1 MFRARLGVR
10 TRILAIALVPS
21 AALLGVGV
29 GTAGYLVSTGNHAE
43 DWAAQMID
51 GIEPV
56 QEMLRAIQ
64 EERQATL
71 WLYAGAQTDRSALAT
86 ARLRLDNAFQLMLP
100 TETRVKDLGSDEIQ
114 GDVGGFLML
123 KQQLLAVRAGVD
135 AGQLPIT
142 DAYTFYSR
150 LPDVVL
156 VGTRIVQDD
165 APNAAVSAELSES
178 VQTLL
183 ALECLT
189 RANALG
195 AALANESGL
204 PAELAAEYVKLI
216 GFYRVTVQIVT
227 GDQHPEQAEV
237 AKKLIASPAWQ
248 NLQAMENALLERAVL
263 SSVETGGARTD
274 AKAPALTPLPMN
286 TEDWQAAVAE
296 VAAVLSD
303 IWDAQSRS
311 ANSLAMDVGQEK
323 ARDSLLGGAG
333 VLLLSSAAFVVALL
347 MANRIIG
354 RLKRL
359 RDQTFALADEGLPE
373 IMQKLRDGKPVDP
386 AAEVATLDFG
396 HDEIGQV
403 AKAFTHAHGAAVTAA
418 VTEARTREGVKAVFL
433 NIAHRSQVVVHRQ
446 LEILDE
452 AEARQEDP
460 TLLETF
466 FRLDHLATR
475 ERRNAENL
483 IILAGGQ
490 PGRQWRQPVALVEV
504 VRSAVGETLDYTRVK
519 IARMPEIGVV
529 GTVVADL
536 VHLLAELVDNAA
548 SFSPPQSQ
556 VEVRANVVGKGLA
569 LEVLDQGMGMP
580 ESEHVRLNEML
591 RNPPDFGVNTLS
603 EDSRLGLFVVA
614 QLAVRHGISVRL
626 TESDYGGVRAIVLV
640 PSSLTVA
647 NPGTGEIPLVT
658 RQPAG
663 PSITRI
669 AEPAPQPVEPAPSRL
684 ELEPPRPEMTS
695 EPVAPAPQDDPTPS
709 FGSATPFGP
718 GSSFGSTS
726 ASDSTASSDTASSF
740 EATGAFEPPT
750 NPTRPPVVPPR
761 PERFSEIGHTARE
774 FGRAQYTGSDAR
786 PALPRRRR
794 QASLAPEL
802 ANAPAATE
810 PVAPSER
817 PLPTAEQA
825 RDLMSAIENGTR
837 QGRRAGF
844 DAFGPSST
852 PTPDRQEGDGDHL
865 QRW

>member
-29 GTAGYLVSTGNHAE
+29 GTAGYLVSAGNRAE

-56 QEMLRAIQ
+56 AELLEAVQD
-64 EERQATL
+64 ERRATL
-71 WLYAGAQTDRSALAT
+71 WIYAGEETDRTALAG
-86 ARLRLDNAFQLMLP
+86 ARTRLDNAFRTMTP
-100 TETRVKDLGSDEIQ
+100 TEDQVRNMGPEALQ
-114 GDVGGFLML
+114 GDVGDFLKL
-123 KQQLLAVRAGVD
+123 KENLTTVRAGVD
-135 AGQLPIT
+135 SGLLPIT

-156 VGTRIVQDD
+156 IGTRIVQEDS
-165 APNAAVSAELSES
+165 PSAEIAAELAES
-178 VQTLL
+178 VQVLL
-183 ALECLT
+183 ALESLT

-195 AALANESGL
+195 AALANDVGL
-204 PAELAAEYVKLI
+204 PDELAAEYVRLI
-216 GFYRVTVQIVT
+216 GFYRITVQILT
-227 GDQHPEQAEV
+227 GDSDPAQAQV
-237 AKKLIASPAWQ
+237 AQNLLASPAWQ
-248 NLQAMENALLERAVL
+248 QLGAMEQALMQRAFPHEHDTTD
-263 SSVETGGARTD
+263 SRTGAQVED
-274 AKAPALTPLPMN
+274 SILTPLPLT
-286 TEDWQAAVAE
+286 TEEWQAAVAE
-296 VAAVLSD
+296 VSD
-303 IWDAQSRS
+303 TLAKLWDDQNLE
-311 ANSLAMDVGQEK
+311 ANSIARQEAHDN
-323 ARDSLLGGAG
+323 ARDSLLAGFG
-333 VLLLSSAAFVVALL
+333 VLLLSSSAFVVALL
-347 MANRIIG
+347 LANRIIR

-359 RDQTFALADEGLPE
+359 RDQTFALADERLPE
-373 IMQKLRDGKPVDP
+373 IMRKLNEGEEVDP
-386 AAEVATLDFG
+386 AAEAAVLDFG

-403 AKAFTHAHGAAVTAA
+403 AKAFTHAHGAAVSAA

-460 TLLETF
+460 ALLETF

-490 PGRQWRQPVALVEV
+490 PGRQWRQPVPLIEV
-504 VRSAVGETLDYTRVK
+504 VRSGVGEALDYTRVK
-519 IARMPEIGVV
+519 INRMPEIAVA

-536 VHLLAELVDNAA
+536 VHLLAELVDNAS

-556 VEVRANVVGKGLA
+556 VEIRGGVVGKGLA
-569 LEVLDQGMGMP
+569 LEVIDQGMGIP
-580 ESEHVRLNEML
+580 ESEQARLNEML

-614 QLAVRHGISVRL
+614 RLAMRHGISVRL

-640 PSSLTVA
+640 PTNLTVA
-647 NPGTGEIPLVT
+647 AVASGEIPVVARESLAQRVAAVRT
-658 RQPAG
+658 ESELP
-663 PSITRI
+663 
-669 AEPAPQPVEPAPSRL
+669 RL
-684 ELEPPRPEMTS
+684 ELESPEFLPPLAPPEQAEPTPAPPAGS
-695 EPVAPAPQDDPTPS
+695 ATQTGSFEPVAV
-709 FGSATPFGP
+709 
-718 GSSFGSTS
+718 
-726 ASDSTASSDTASSF
+726 
-740 EATGAFEPPT
+740 FEPPT
-750 NPTRPPVVPPR
+750 NPTRPPVFPPR
-761 PERFSEIGHTARE
+761 PERFPEIGHTARE
-774 FGRAQYTGSDAR
+774 NGRSQYTGSDTR

-802 ANAPAATE
+802 ANAPEAADSS
-810 PVAPSER
+810 VPSER
-817 PLPTAEQA
+817 PAATAEQA

-844 DAFGPSST
+844 DAFGPTST
-852 PTPDRQEGDGDHL
+852 PPDRQEGDGDHL